1 MKNQSVIGFLFALT
15 AVTLWASLP
24 LALQPILK
32 VMDPT
37 TIVWYRFCAA
47 AIGTFFILVVTNNVP
62 MLSTFSHK
70 ENGLLI
76 LGAIGL
82 AGNFLLFNMSLRY
95 IPAAVS
101 QILSPLASFAMLM
114 CGVLIFKERIGLHQK
129 LGFVIILVGFAL
141 FFNDR
146 FDDFA
151 EFNQFTLGLV
161 IGIFASLIWL
171 CYGVAQKMLS
181 ARFQS
186 LQILLPIY
194 VLCAVFFMPYAE
206 ITSIENLS
214 TEQLI
219 CLIYCCLN
227 TIVAYGC
234 YAEALRRWT
243 VSNVSLMMT
252 QIPVLTIIFSH
263 ILFFVA
269 PHIFMALELN
279 LMSYIGAVIVVSGA
293 VFSVIGHKWLYKR
306 QFKPN

>member
-15 AVTLWASLP
+15 TVMLWASLP
-24 LALQPILK
+24 LALQPVLQA
-32 VMDPT
+32 MDAT

-47 AIGTFFILVVTNNVP
+47 AIGTFFILVLTNNVP
-62 MLSTFSHK
+62 MLTAFSRK
-70 ENGLLI
+70 EKWLI
-76 LGAIGL
+76 CLGAIGL
-82 AGNFLLFNMSLRY
+82 AGNFLLFNMSLQY
-95 IPAAVS
+95 IPATVS

-114 CGVLIFKERIGLHQK
+114 CGVVIFKERIGLHQK
-129 LGFVIILVGFAL
+129 IGFVVVLIGFGL

-151 EFNQFTLGLV
+151 EVNLFTIGLLM
-161 IGIFASLIWL
+161 GIAASLIWL

-194 VLCAVFFMPYAE
+194 ILCAVIFTPHAD
-206 ITSIENLS
+206 ITAVERLS

-219 CLIYCCLN
+219 CLLYCCLN

-252 QIPVLTIIFSH
+252 QIPVFTIIFTQL
-263 ILFFVA
+263 LFMLA
-269 PHIFMALELN
+269 PHLFAPLGLN
-279 LMSYIGAVIVVSGA
+279 LLSYIGAAIVVSGA
-293 VFSVIGHKWLYKR
+293 VFAVIGHKWIYKR